1 MAGNLDA
8 ASDRGY
14 VKKYVKSH
22 WLKLQQEEQSD
33 CIEVTGVGATV
44 RGFTDV
50 SYARVG
56 LNWQERIVANQQSI
70 RLTKVDT
77 LIGDTSKAES
87 ELSRECLDRS
97 TFLHNDFLVR

>member
-14 VKKYVKSH
+14 VNKYVKSH

-56 LNWQERIVANQQSI
+56 LNWQKRIVASQKSI
-70 RLTKVDT
+70 RPTKVDILIEDT
-77 LIGDTSKAES
+77 LKVEN
-87 ELSRECLDRS
+87 ELSWEVK
-97 TFLHNDFLVR
+97 TY